1 MIERDDIIL
10 RLILDPKCSSSVK
23 GNVGEFKKG
32 NMRVVCNKLLYRKIM
47 KFAALKNYK
56 MVSQLIDM
64 YSNTMQTNFE

>member
-1 MIERDDIIL
+1 MINKDDIIL
-10 RLILDPKCSSSVK
+10 KIILDPKCTSNLK
-23 GNVGEFKKG
+23 GNVGEFRKD
-32 NMRVVCNKLLYRKIM
+32 NMRVLCSKPLYRKIM